1 MPSVVGIPEDEARAT
16 LEGAGFK
23 VKVVTRNSDVPVGN
37 VIDQSPAP
45 GTKLQP
51 GTTVT
56 LIVSSGPAVQQNPD
70 DGLPTEPPMDD
81 LPTDDGEDDGAGIDL
96 NGDPFG

>member
-1 MPSVVGIPEDEARAT
+1 M
-16 LEGAGFK
+16 
-23 VKVVTRNSDVPVGN
+23 
-37 VIDQSPAP
+37 
-45 GTKLQP
+45 
-51 GTTVT
+51 
-56 LIVSSGPAVQQNPD
+56 QQNPD